1 MAWFSF
7 IDVYSIVENLTHSH
21 MLAILAH
28 AHRMTCS
35 ACHWQYN
42 TSDLTLYCRVGG
54 IVDHVEL
61 NSVQLE
67 SDADDYYAFW
77 CASGSRIVDE

>member
-1 MAWFSF
+1 M
-7 IDVYSIVENLTHSH
+7 THSH
-21 MLAILAH
+21 MLAVLAH
-28 AHRMTCS
+28 AYRMTYS
-35 ACHWQYN
+35 SYHWQYDNSCHWQYD
-42 TSDLTLYCRVGG
+42 TSDLTLYRRVGG

-77 CASGSRIVDE
+77 CASGSRIVDG

>member
-7 IDVYSIVENLTHSH
+7 IDVYISAVKVTHSH
-21 MLAILAH
+21 MLAVLAH
-28 AHRMTCS
+28 AHPMTCS
-35 ACHWQYN
+35 ACVWRDH
-42 TSDLTLYCRVGG
+42 TSDLTLYRRVGG
-54 IVDHVEL
+54 IVDHVEF

-77 CASGSRIVDE
+77 CAGSSTIVDE

>member
-7 IDVYSIVENLTHSH
+7 IDVCVIVGTVTHSH
-21 MLAILAH
+21 MLAVLAH

-35 ACHWQYN
+35 ACVRWDH
-42 TSDLTLYCRVGG
+42 TSDLTLYRRVGG

-61 NSVQLE
+61 DSIQLE

-77 CASGSRIVDE
+77 CACGSRIVDE

>member
-7 IDVYSIVENLTHSH
+7 IYVYSIIDTVTHSH
-21 MLAILAH
+21 MLAVLAH

-35 ACHWQYN
+35 ACLWQYDI
-42 TSDLTLYCRVGG
+42 SDLTLYRRVGG

-61 NSVQLE
+61 NSVVLE

-77 CASGSRIVDE
+77 CAGGNRIVDG

>member
-7 IDVYSIVENLTHSH
+7 IDVYKNVVTVTDSH
-21 MLAILAH
+21 MLAVLAH
-28 AHRMTCS
+28 AHLMTCS
-35 ACHWQYN
+35 AYDRRDD
-42 TSDLTLYCRVGG
+42 TSDLTLYRRVKG

-67 SDADDYYAFW
+67 SDADDDYSFW
-77 CASGSRIVDE
+77 CAGGSWIVDE